1 MSTFFFFFQMSFFS
15 VKSTFKTLKCNP
27 KQTLNVRTL
36 YVVLVVMAFF
46 NKCCYHYNF
55 LSIFILFIGFLMAFF
70 IEVNQAKQRE
80 DEVQGLKMRLRFREA
95 AIKRLEAV
103 ASGKILAETHL
114 LKEKEEHL
122 KEIEVLRAQ
131 VDRNHELTRFAMENL
146 RLKEEIR
153 RCVLI
158 FMQLDPL
165 VSVNILFI
173 LYFLLCP

>member
-1 MSTFFFFFQMSFFS
+1 M
-15 VKSTFKTLKCNP
+15 L
-27 KQTLNVRTL
+27 LL
-36 YVVLVVMAFF
+36 
-46 NKCCYHYNF
+46 HYDF
-55 LSIFILFIGFLMAFF
+55 LSIFISFIGFLMKWFQTILKYKSSYFF
-70 IEVNQAKQRE
+70 GVNQAKQRE
-80 DEVQGLKMRLRFREA
+80 DEIQGLKMRLRFREA

-114 LKEKEEHL
+114 LKEKEEYL

-158 FMQLDPL
+158 LCSLNPL
-165 VSVNILFI
+165 VSLNILFI
-173 LYFLLCP
+173 LYFFLHPWVQAENEFNMFS